1 MEIKDYKAPQ
11 AEVIEVKAQ
20 SVLCG
25 SPSGF
30 GCNNMNGAG
39 DDDANGDD
47 LFE

>member
-1 MEIKDYKAPQ
+1 MEKTLYSAPQ
-11 AEVIEVKAQ
+11 IEEIRVMHQ
-20 SVLCG
+20 EMLCG